1 MIAALV
7 LAAATNGPVKPVRS
21 LVYAFTVSS
30 PASSYSGTVNADV
43 LGVTKDGTLVIR
55 FSQTVANQPSLS
67 YPEATCNVYG
77 DTRVD
82 CAKDQKNLSAVE
94 TELARLMGRNFVDGN
109 NLDANNH
116 WRLAGALGA
125 DSETDDFTVTA
136 NNNGVVSI
144 TEAREM
150 TGANVSHHAGT
161 ISYDMNRTV
170 PLSVKYTDG
179 PPGATP
185 SSVQITLTSDSL
197 QTAKPGK

>member
-21 LVYAFTVSS
+21 LAYAFTVSS
-30 PASSYSGTVNADV
+30 PASSYSGTINADV
-43 LGVTKDGTLVIR
+43 LGVTKEGVLVIR
-55 FSQTVANQPSLS
+55 FTQNVASQPSLS
-67 YPEATCNVYG
+67 YPQATCDVYA

-82 CAKDQKNLSAVE
+82 CAKDQKNLSTVE

-116 WRLAGALGA
+116 WRIAGTLGA
-125 DSETDDFTVTA
+125 DSLTDDFTVTA
-136 NNNGVVSI
+136 NNNGIVSI
-144 TEAREM
+144 TEARET
-150 TGANVSHHAGT
+150 TGANASHHAGT

-170 PLSVKYTDG
+170 PLSVKYTEG
-179 PPGATP
+179 TASTT
-185 SSVQITLTSDSL
+185 ITLTSDSL